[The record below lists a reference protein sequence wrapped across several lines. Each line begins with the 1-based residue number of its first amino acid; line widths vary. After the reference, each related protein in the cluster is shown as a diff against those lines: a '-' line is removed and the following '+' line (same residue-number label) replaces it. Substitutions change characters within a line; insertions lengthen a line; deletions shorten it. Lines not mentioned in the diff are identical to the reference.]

1 MKIEKVIPVTIE
13 VHILMVLN
21 MTMINGAPV
30 LKDSLIEVSRD
41 EAANLVPRGVARE
54 ATEEEVAAA
63 THIIATGTVD
73 AVDDM
78 AQRLRN
84 AAAKAVCA

>member
-1 MKIEKVIPVTIE
+1 MKIEKVVPVTIE
-13 VHILMVLN
+13 VHILKVLI
-21 MTMINGAPV
+21 MTMIKGDAV
-30 LKDSLIEVSRD
+30 KEGSLIEVSRD
-41 EAANLVPRGVARE
+41 EAANFVRRGVARE

-84 AAAKAVCA
+84 AAAKAICV